1 MIDPI
6 LFFQNM
12 PPQLAKYI
20 LSDLLG
26 VVGEFL
32 ANWSTCDDNVPISDA
47 GKVLSSLMQT
57 IQSYTL

>member
-1 MIDPI
+1 
-6 LFFQNM
+6 M